1 MEYVAIIV
9 FILIISALLVC
20 VVLVQN
26 SKGGG
31 LLSNIGG
38 ANQIAGV
45 QKTTDFIEK
54 LTWSLWGALVVLSVL
69 ATHFVGN
76 KGGEATEEIDYNAKV
91 VSSEAPAADE
101 APAFSAEQE

>member
-1 MEYVAIIV
+1 MEYVAIII
-9 FILIISALLVC
+9 FILIISVLLIC

-31 LLSNIGG
+31 LLSGFGG

-69 ATHFVGN
+69 ATHFVGS
-76 KGGEATEEIDYNAKV
+76 KGGEAVEEIDYQSKV
-91 VSSEAPAADE
+91 EIPSAPVEE
-101 APAFSAEQE
+101 APAFGAEQE

>member
-1 MEYVAIIV
+1 MEYVAIII
-9 FILIISALLVC
+9 FILIISVLLIC

-31 LLSNIGG
+31 LLSGIGG

-54 LTWSLWGALVVLSVL
+54 LTWSLWGSLVVLSVL

-76 KGGEATEEIDYNAKV
+76 KGGEAVDEIDYQSKI
-91 VSSEAPAADE
+91 EAPSAPAEE
-101 APAFSAEQE
+101 APAFGAEQE

>member
-9 FILIISALLVC
+9 FILIISVLLVC

-31 LLSNIGG
+31 LLSGLG
-38 ANQIAGV
+38 SANQIAGV

-54 LTWSLWGALVVLSVL
+54 LTWSLWGALVVLAVL
-69 ATHFVGN
+69 ATHFVGS
-76 KGGEATEEIDYNAKV
+76 KGGEANDEIDYQVENKSA
-91 VSSEAPAADE
+91 APAEE
-101 APAFSAEQE
+101 APAFNGTEQE

>member
-1 MEYVAIIV
+1 MEYAAIII
-9 FILIISALLVC
+9 FILIISVLLVC

-31 LLSNIGG
+31 LLSGLGG

-54 LTWSLWGALVVLSVL
+54 ATWVLWGSLVVLSVL

-76 KGGEATEEIDYNAKV
+76 NEGVEEINYG
-91 VSSEAPAADE
+91 SSVEETAAPASD
-101 APAFSAEQE
+101 APQFESEQE

>member
-9 FILIISALLVC
+9 FILIISVLLVG

-31 LLSNIGG
+31 LLSGLG
-38 ANQIAGV
+38 SANQIAGV
-45 QKTTDFIEK
+45 QKTTDFIEQ
-54 LTWSLWGALVVLSVL
+54 LTWSLWGALVVLAVL

-76 KGGEATEEIDYNAKV
+76 KGGESAESIDYQTNIENT
-91 VSSEAPAADE
+91 SAPADE
-101 APAFSAEQE
+101 APSFESEQQ

>member
-9 FILIISALLVC
+9 FILIISVLLVC

-31 LLSNIGG
+31 LLSGLG
-38 ANQIAGV
+38 SANQIAGV

-54 LTWSLWGALVVLSVL
+54 LTWSLWGALVVLAVL
-69 ATHFVGN
+69 ATHFVGS
-76 KGGEATEEIDYNAKV
+76 KGGEANDEIDYQVENTSA
-91 VSSEAPAADE
+91 APAEE
-101 APAFSAEQE
+101 APAFNGAEQE

>member
-9 FILIISALLVC
+9 FILIISVLLVC

-54 LTWSLWGALVVLSVL
+54 LTWSLWGALVVLAVL

-76 KGGEATEEIDYNAKV
+76 NGGEASEEINYQSKTENTADA
-91 VSSEAPAADE
+91 SSDQ
-101 APAFSAEQE
+101 APAFGAEQE

>member
-9 FILIISALLVC
+9 FILIISVLLVC

-76 KGGEATEEIDYNAKV
+76 NGGEAADEIDYQTNLENT
-91 VSSEAPAADE
+91 SAPAEE
-101 APAFSAEQE
+101 APAFNADQE

>member
-1 MEYVAIIV
+1 MEYVAIII
-9 FILIISALLVC
+9 FILIISVLLIC

-31 LLSNIGG
+31 LLSGFGG

-54 LTWSLWGALVVLSVL
+54 MTWSLWGALVVLSVL
-69 ATHFVGN
+69 ATHFVGS
-76 KGGEATEEIDYNAKV
+76 KGGEAVEEIDYQSKIENT
-91 VSSEAPAADE
+91 SAPAEE
-101 APAFSAEQE
+101 APAFGAEQE

>member
-1 MEYVAIIV
+1 MEYVAIII
-9 FILIISALLVC
+9 FILIISVLLIC

-31 LLSNIGG
+31 LLSGFGG

-54 LTWSLWGALVVLSVL
+54 MTWSLWGALVVLSVL
-69 ATHFVGN
+69 ATHFVVS
-76 KGGEATEEIDYNAKV
+76 KGGEAVDEIDYQSKMENT
-91 VSSEAPAADE
+91 SAPAQDAPSLGAD
-101 APAFSAEQE
+101 QE

>member
-9 FILIISALLVC
+9 FILIISVLLVC

-31 LLSNIGG
+31 LLSGLGG

-54 LTWSLWGALVVLSVL
+54 LTWSLWGALVVLAVL

-76 KGGEATEEIDYNAKV
+76 KGGEATEEIDYQVETPA
-91 VSSEAPAADE
+91 SSNADE
-101 APAFSAEQE
+101 APAFNGAEQE

>member
-1 MEYVAIIV
+1 MEYVAIII
-9 FILIISALLVC
+9 FILIISVLLVC

-31 LLSNIGG
+31 LLSGLGG

-54 LTWSLWGALVVLSVL
+54 LTWSLWGALVVLAVL
-69 ATHFVGN
+69 ATHFVGGN
-76 KGGEATEEIDYNAKV
+76 GGEVEDEISVQSNV
-91 VSSEAPAADE
+91 ENTEAPAAEE
-101 APAFSAEQE
+101 APSFSAEQE

>member
-1 MEYVAIIV
+1 MYSLLTILIVILAIIL
-9 FILIISALLVC
+9 ILI
-20 VVLVQN
+20 VLVQN

-31 LLSNIGG
+31 LLSGFGG

-69 ATHFVGN
+69 ATHFVGS
-76 KGGEATEEIDYNAKV
+76 KGGEAVEEIDYQSKV
-91 VSSEAPAADE
+91 ETPSAPVEE
-101 APAFSAEQE
+101 APAFGAEQE

>member
-9 FILIISALLVC
+9 FILIISVLLVC

-76 KGGEATEEIDYNAKV
+76 NGGEAADEIDYQTNLENTSAPAE
-91 VSSEAPAADE
+91 EAPSFNAD
-101 APAFSAEQE
+101 QE

>member
-1 MEYVAIIV
+1 MEYVAIII
-9 FILIISALLVC
+9 FILIISVLLIC

-31 LLSNIGG
+31 LLSGFGG

-54 LTWSLWGALVVLSVL
+54 
-69 ATHFVGN
+69 
-76 KGGEATEEIDYNAKV
+76 
-91 VSSEAPAADE
+91 
-101 APAFSAEQE
+101 

>member
-9 FILIISALLVC
+9 FVLIISVLLVC

-31 LLSNIGG
+31 LLSGLG
-38 ANQIAGV
+38 SANQIAGV

-54 LTWSLWGALVVLSVL
+54 LTWSLWGALVVLAVL

-76 KGGEATEEIDYNAKV
+76 KGDEATEEIDYQVETPA
-91 VSSEAPAADE
+91 SSNADE
-101 APAFSAEQE
+101 APAFNGAEQE

>member
-1 MEYVAIIV
+1 MEYVAIII
-9 FILIISALLVC
+9 FILIISVLLIC

-31 LLSNIGG
+31 LLSGFGG

-69 ATHFVGN
+69 ATHFVGS
-76 KGGEATEEIDYNAKV
+76 KGGEAVEEIDYQSKV
-91 VSSEAPAADE
+91 EPPSAPVEE
-101 APAFSAEQE
+101 APAFGAEQE

>member
-9 FILIISALLVC
+9 FILIISVLLVC

-76 KGGEATEEIDYNAKV
+76 NGGEATDEIDYQAKMENTSDS
-91 VSSEAPAADE
+91 SSEE
-101 APAFSAEQE
+101 APAFNSEQE

>member
-1 MEYVAIIV
+1 MEYVAIII
-9 FILIISALLVC
+9 FILIISVLLIC

-31 LLSNIGG
+31 LLSGFGG

-54 LTWSLWGALVVLSVL
+54 MTWSLWGALVVLSVL

-76 KGGEATEEIDYNAKV
+76 KGGEAVDDIDYQSKIEKTSAPV
-91 VSSEAPAADE
+91 EEAPALG
-101 APAFSAEQE
+101 AEQE